1 MNLRGI
7 TVKNILI
14 TGGAGLVGSVLTN
27 GLKDKFNIKI
37 LDVKNV
43 EGVDS
48 HVGDISKLDSIMPA
62 FKDVDTVVHLA
73 GDRRVHGEW
82 ESILNNNIV
91 GLYNIYEAARLSG
104 VKRVI
109 FASSQHATGGFY
121 FVEPYSFINDGEYE
135 KLPNDYKPLDETCRI
150 RPDSFYGASKSF
162 GESISS
168 YYSDF
173 YNISTINIRIGWVI
187 SDDDPTFSPISLN
200 LWLSHR
206 DIVQIIDLSI
216 NAPEEIKYDTFYAT
230 SDNHWKIWSIEKAKK
245 ILGYKPFDGAGSE
258 FQEREVNDADK

>member
-1 MNLRGI
+1 MNLKGI
-7 TVKNILI
+7 TMKNILI

-27 GLKDKFNIKI
+27 GLKDKFNIRI
-37 LDVKNV
+37 LDIKNV

-48 HVGDISKLDSIMPA
+48 YVGDISELDSIMPA
-62 FKDVDTVVHLA
+62 FKDIDTVVHLA

-82 ESILNNNIV
+82 ESILDNNII

-104 VKRVI
+104 VKRVV

-135 KLPNDYKPLDETCRI
+135 KLPNDYKPLDENCRI

>member
-1 MNLRGI
+1 M
-7 TVKNILI
+7 KNILI

-27 GLKDKFNIKI
+27 GLMNKFNIRV
-37 LDVKNV
+37 LDIKKV

-48 HVGDISKLDSIMPA
+48 HTGDISNIDSIMPA
-62 FKDVDTVVHLA
+62 FKGIDTVVHLA
-73 GDRRVHGEW
+73 GDRRVHGDW
-82 ESILNNNIV
+82 DSILNNNII

-104 VKRVI
+104 VKRVV

-173 YNISTINIRIGWVI
+173 HNISTINIRIGWVI
-187 SDDDPTFSPISLN
+187 SDDDPSFSPISLN

-245 ILGYKPFDGAGSE
+245 ILGYKPFDGAGSQ

>member
-1 MNLRGI
+1 M
-7 TVKNILI
+7 KNILI
-14 TGGAGLVGSVLTN
+14 TGGAGLVGSVLTK
-27 GLKDKFNIKI
+27 GLKDKFNIRI
-37 LDVKNV
+37 LDIKKAD
-43 EGVDS
+43 GVDS
-48 HVGDISKLDSIMPA
+48 HTGDISNIDSIMPA
-62 FKDVDTVVHLA
+62 FKDIDTVVHLA
-73 GDRRVHGEW
+73 GDRRVHGDW
-82 ESILNNNIV
+82 DSILNNNII

-104 VKRVI
+104 VKRVV

-135 KLPNDYKPLDETCRI
+135 KLPSNYRPLDETCRI

-216 NAPEEIKYDTFYAT
+216 NASEEIKYDTFYAT

-245 ILGYKPFDGAGSE
+245 ILGYKPFDGAGPE
-258 FQEREVNDADK
+258 FKERKVKDADK

>member
-1 MNLRGI
+1 M
-7 TVKNILI
+7 KNILI
-14 TGGAGLVGSVLTN
+14 TGGAGLVGSVLTK
-27 GLKDKFNIKI
+27 GLKDKFNISI
-37 LDVKNV
+37 LDIKKVD
-43 EGVDS
+43 GVDS
-48 HVGDISKLDSIMPA
+48 HTGDISNIESIMPA
-62 FKDVDTVVHLA
+62 FKGIDTVVHLA
-73 GDRRVHGEW
+73 GDRRVHGDW
-82 ESILNNNIV
+82 DSILNNNII

-104 VKRVI
+104 VKRVV

-121 FVEPYSFINDGEYE
+121 DVEPYSFINDGKYE
-135 KLPNDYKPLDETCRI
+135 KLPTDYKPLDETCRI

-162 GESISS
+162 GESMSS

-173 YNISTINIRIGWVI
+173 HNISTINIRIGWVI
-187 SDDDPTFSPISLN
+187 SDDDPTFSPASLN

-230 SDNHWKIWSIEKAKK
+230 SDNYWKIWSIEKAKK

-258 FQEREVNDADK
+258 FIERETRDADK

>member
-1 MNLRGI
+1 M
-7 TVKNILI
+7 KNILI

-27 GLKDKFNIKI
+27 GLMNKFNIRV
-37 LDVKNV
+37 LDIKKV

-48 HVGDISKLDSIMPA
+48 HTGDISNIDSIMPA
-62 FKDVDTVVHLA
+62 FKGIDTVVHLA
-73 GDRRVHGEW
+73 GDRRVHGDW
-82 ESILNNNIV
+82 NSILNNNII

-104 VKRVI
+104 VKRVV

-173 YNISTINIRIGWVI
+173 HNISTINIRIGWVI
-187 SDDDPTFSPISLN
+187 SDDDPSFSPISLN

-245 ILGYKPFDGAGSE
+245 ILGYKPFDGAGSQ

>member
-1 MNLRGI
+1 MCIR
-7 TVKNILI
+7 
-14 TGGAGLVGSVLTN
+14 
-27 GLKDKFNIKI
+27 DR
-37 LDVKNV
+37 
-43 EGVDS
+43 
-48 HVGDISKLDSIMPA
+48 
-62 FKDVDTVVHLA
+62 DTVVHLA

-82 ESILNNNIV
+82 ESILDNNII

-121 FVEPYSFINDGEYE
+121 DVEPYSFISKGEFE

-173 YNISTINIRIGWVI
+173 HDISTINIRIGWVI
-187 SDDDPTFSPISLN
+187 SDDDPTFSPTALN

-206 DIVQIIDLSI
+206 DLSQIVEKAIEASS
-216 NAPEEIKYDTFYAT
+216 EIKYETFYAT
-230 SDNHWKIWSIEKAKK
+230 SDNFWKIWSIDKAKN
-245 ILGYKPFDGAGSE
+245 ILNYNPQDSAPKNFKL
-258 FQEREVNDADK
+258 REIRDADK

>member
-1 MNLRGI
+1 MNLKGI
-7 TVKNILI
+7 TMKNILI
-14 TGGAGLVGSVLTN
+14 TGGAGLVGTVLTQ
-27 GLKDKFNIKI
+27 GLKDKYNVKI
-37 LDVKNV
+37 LDIKKA
-43 EGVDS
+43 EGAES
-48 HVGDISKLDSIMPA
+48 HTGDISNLDSIMPA
-62 FKDVDTVVHLA
+62 FKNIDTVVHLA

-82 ESILNNNIV
+82 ESILDNNII

-121 FVEPYSFINDGEYE
+121 DVEPYSFISKGEFE

-162 GESISS
+162 GESMSS

-173 YNISTINIRIGWVI
+173 YDISTINIRIGWVI
-187 SDDDPTFSPISLN
+187 SDDDPTFSAFSLT
-200 LWLSHR
+200 LWLSHK

-230 SDNHWKIWSIEKAKK
+230 SDNHWKIWSIDKAKK
-245 ILGYKPFDGAGSE
+245 ILGYLSLIHI
-258 FQEREVNDADK
+258 

>member
-1 MNLRGI
+1 M
-7 TVKNILI
+7 KNILI
-14 TGGAGLVGSVLTN
+14 TGGAGLVGSVLTK
-27 GLKDKFNIKI
+27 GLKHKFNIRI
-37 LDVKNV
+37 LDIKKAD
-43 EGVDS
+43 GVDS
-48 HVGDISKLDSIMPA
+48 HTGDISNIDSIMPA
-62 FKDVDTVVHLA
+62 FKDIDTVVHLA
-73 GDRRVHGEW
+73 GDRRVHGDW
-82 ESILNNNIV
+82 DSILNNNII

-104 VKRVI
+104 VKRVV

-135 KLPNDYKPLDETCRI
+135 KLPSDYKPLDETCRI

-168 YYSDF
+168 YYFDF

-245 ILGYKPFDGAGSE
+245 ILGYKPFDGAGPE
-258 FQEREVNDADK
+258 FKEREVKDADK

>member
-1 MNLRGI
+1 M
-7 TVKNILI
+7 KNILI
-14 TGGAGLVGSVLTN
+14 TGGAGLVGSVLTK
-27 GLKDKFNIKI
+27 GLKDKFNISI
-37 LDVKNV
+37 LDIKKVD
-43 EGVDS
+43 GVDS
-48 HVGDISKLDSIMPA
+48 HTGDISNIDSIVPA
-62 FKDVDTVVHLA
+62 FKGIDTVVHLA
-73 GDRRVHGEW
+73 GDRRVYGDW
-82 ESILNNNIV
+82 DSILNNNII

-104 VKRVI
+104 VKRVV

-121 FVEPYSFINDGEYE
+121 DVEPYSFINDGKYE
-135 KLPNDYKPLDETCRI
+135 KLPTNYKPLDETCRI

-162 GESISS
+162 GESMSS

-173 YNISTINIRIGWVI
+173 HDISTINIRIGWVI
-187 SDDDPTFSPISLN
+187 SDDDPTFSPASLN

-230 SDNHWKIWSIEKAKK
+230 SDNYWKIWSIEKAKK

-258 FQEREVNDADK
+258 FIERETRDADK